1 MSLGV
6 KAAGVYLDSRDGRTY
21 YLCRFIFMF
30 FGGFPM
36 KKVIIVGGGISG
48 LATAWLLRD
57 KARVAGKEL
66 EITLLEKEERPG
78 GKIRSIKADG
88 YTCEWGPNGF
98 LDSKPQ
104 TLDLCKAVGVAGNL
118 HRSNDNA
125 RKRFI
130 FSEGKLHQL
139 PDGGPA
145 FLKSS
150 LISWPG
156 KLRLA
161 LEPTPFIASAPVG
174 VDETLADFGRRR
186 LGGEALDKLIAPM
199 VSGIFAGD
207 PETMSLVSCFPRI
220 AELEREYGG
229 LIRAMI
235 MLAKK
240 KRQDVAAGKVV
251 SSAAGPGGVLTS
263 FREGIQYLSDALAA
277 SLGDVVRVNSHV
289 VAVEKSHAAPY
300 RVACEDGSSLEAD
313 LVIIAS
319 PAFAAA
325 GMLDGLDPA
334 LTAILCQIP
343 YASMTVICF
352 GYDRR
357 QIAHSLDGF
366 GYLIPKKEGRNTL
379 GTLWDSSMFE
389 DRAPQGKVL
398 LRSMMGGACF
408 PEYVSLSDEEV
419 VSRVRKDLQL
429 TMGIT
434 AEPEFVRVFRHP
446 QAIPQYTV
454 GHGKRLQALD
464 DALKGHPGLILT
476 GNSYRGIG
484 LNDCAAAAERA
495 ADEALALL

>member
-1 MSLGV
+1 
-6 KAAGVYLDSRDGRTY
+6 
-21 YLCRFIFMF
+21 
-30 FGGFPM
+30 M
-36 KKVIIVGGGISG
+36 KKIVIIGGGISG
-48 LATAWLLRD
+48 LATAWLLRN
-57 KARVAGKEL
+57 KAQAAGKEL
-66 EITLLEKEERPG
+66 NIALLEKEQRLG
-78 GKIRSIKADG
+78 GKMWSIKADG

-104 TLDLCKAVGVAGNL
+104 TLDLCRAIGVESNL

-130 FSEGKLHQL
+130 FSGGTLHQL
-139 PDGGPA
+139 PDGGLA
-145 FLKSS
+145 FLKSG

-161 LEPTPFIASAPVG
+161 LEPTPFIAAPPVG
-174 VDETLADFGRRR
+174 VDESLAAFGRRR
-186 LGGEALDKLIAPM
+186 LGKEALDKLIAPM

-207 PETMSLVSCFPRI
+207 PETMSLISCFPRI

-235 MLAKK
+235 MLGKKK
-240 KRQDVAAGKVV
+240 KRDQAAGKVV

-263 FREGIQYLSDALAA
+263 FREGIQYLSDAMAA
-277 SLGDVVRVNSHV
+277 SLGGIVTPGVAVT
-289 VAVEKSHAAPY
+289 AVEKAASAAY
-300 RVACEDGSSLEAD
+300 HVKCSDGNQLD
-313 LVIIAS
+313 CDQVIVAS

-325 GMLDGLDPA
+325 DMLSGIDSGIARVLRE
-334 LTAILCQIP
+334 IP

-352 GYDRR
+352 GYRLE
-357 QIAHSLDGF
+357 QIEHSLDGF

-389 DRAPQGKVL
+389 NRAPKGKAL

-408 PEYVSLSDEEV
+408 PEYVKLSDDEV
-419 VSRVRKDLQL
+419 VARVRKDLNV
-429 TMGIT
+429 TMGIDS
-434 AEPEFVRVFRHP
+434 APEFVRVFRHP

-454 GHGKRLQALD
+454 GHNARLQALEGL
-464 DALKGHPGLILT
+464 LKAHPGLILT

-484 LNDCAAAAERA
+484 LNDCVAAAERA
-495 ADEALALL
+495 ADEALMLV

>member
-1 MSLGV
+1 
-6 KAAGVYLDSRDGRTY
+6 
-21 YLCRFIFMF
+21 
-30 FGGFPM
+30 M
-36 KKVIIVGGGISG
+36 KKIVIIGGGISG
-48 LATAWLLRD
+48 LATAWLLRE
-57 KARVAGKEL
+57 KGRAAGKDL
-66 EITLLEKEERPG
+66 EIVLLEKEERPG
-78 GKIRSIKADG
+78 GKIRSIKDGG

-104 TLDLCKAVGVAGNL
+104 TLDLCRALGVEQKL

-130 FSEGKLHQL
+130 YSGGELHQL
-139 PDGGPA
+139 PDGA
-145 FLKSS
+145 ASFLRSR

-161 LEPTPFIASAPVG
+161 LEPTPFIAPPPAG
-174 VDETLADFGRRR
+174 VDETLASFGRRR

-235 MLAKK
+235 LLAKK
-240 KRQDVAAGKVV
+240 KKRDQEAGKVV
-251 SSAAGPGGVLTS
+251 SSAAGPGGTLTS

-277 SLGDVVRVNSHV
+277 SLGEIVRPGSA
-289 VAVEKSHAAPY
+289 VASVGKGGGAPY
-300 RVACEDGSSLEAD
+300 LVTCGDGSEHEAD
-313 LVIIAS
+313 QVIVAS

-325 GMLDGLDPA
+325 EMLAALDGGIAGTLR
-334 LTAILCQIP
+334 QIP
-343 YASMTVICF
+343 YASMTVVCF
-352 GYDRR
+352 GYGREQIRR
-357 QIAHSLDGF
+357 SLDGF
-366 GYLIPKKEGRNTL
+366 GYLIPKKEGCNTL

-389 DRAPQGKVL
+389 DRAPEGKVL

-408 PEYVSLSDEEV
+408 PEYVSLSDDEV
-419 VSRVRKDLQL
+419 VSRVRGDLAVI
-429 TMGIT
+429 MGIDT
-434 AEPEFVRVFRHP
+434 APEFVRIFRHP

-454 GHGKRLQALD
+454 GHGSRLQALEE
-464 DALKGHPGLILT
+464 ALRAHPGLILT

-484 LNDCAAAAERA
+484 LNDCVAAAERA
-495 ADEALALL
+495 ADEALAQV

>member
-1 MSLGV
+1 
-6 KAAGVYLDSRDGRTY
+6 
-21 YLCRFIFMF
+21 
-30 FGGFPM
+30 M
-36 KKVIIVGGGISG
+36 KKVIIIGGGISG
-48 LATAWLLRD
+48 LATAWLLRE
-57 KARVAGKEL
+57 KARVAGKAL
-66 EITLLEKEERPG
+66 EITLLEKEPRPG
-78 GKIRSIKADG
+78 GKIRSIKEDG

-104 TLDLCKAVGVAGNL
+104 TLDLCRAIGVESNL

-130 FSEGKLHQL
+130 FSGGELHQL

-145 FLKSS
+145 FLKSG
-150 LISWPG
+150 LITWPG

-161 LEPTPFIASAPVG
+161 MEPTPFIASAPTG

-186 LGGEALDKLIAPM
+186 LGKEALDKLIAPM

-220 AELEREYGG
+220 AELERDYGG

-240 KRQDVAAGKVV
+240 KKQDQAAGKVV
-251 SSAAGPGGVLTS
+251 SSAAGPGGILTS
-263 FREGIQYLSDALAA
+263 FREGIQYLSDALVA
-277 SLGDVVRVNSHV
+277 SLGEIVKPGAA
-289 VAVEKSHAAPY
+289 VASMAKAGTVPFRLTCS
-300 RVACEDGSSLEAD
+300 DGAEYDAD
-313 LVIIAS
+313 IAIVAS

-325 GMLDGLDPA
+325 EMLAGLDGGIAGVLK
-334 LTAILCQIP
+334 QIP

-352 GYDRR
+352 GYARK
-357 QIAHSLDGF
+357 QIKHSLDGF
-366 GYLIPKKEGRNTL
+366 GYLIPKKEGLNTL

-389 DRAPQGKVL
+389 NRAPEGKVL

-408 PEYVSLSDEEV
+408 PEYVKLGDDEV
-419 VSRVRKDLQL
+419 VKRVREDLAL
-429 TMGIT
+429 TMGIDAT
-434 AEPEFVRVFRHP
+434 PEFIRIFRHP

-454 GHGKRLQALD
+454 GHGDRLHKLEE
-464 DALKGHPGLILT
+464 ALKAHPGLFLT

-484 LNDCAAAAERA
+484 LNDCVAAAERA
-495 ADEALALL
+495 ADEALACA

>member
-1 MSLGV
+1 
-6 KAAGVYLDSRDGRTY
+6 
-21 YLCRFIFMF
+21 
-30 FGGFPM
+30 M
-36 KKVIIVGGGISG
+36 KKVIIIGGGISG
-48 LATAWLLRD
+48 LSTAWLLRD
-57 KARVAGKEL
+57 KAQKAGIEL
-66 EITLLEKEERPG
+66 DLTLLEKETRMG
-78 GKIRSIKADG
+78 GKIWSIREEG

-104 TLDLCKAVGVAGNL
+104 TLDLCNAIGVSNNL

-130 FSEGKLHQL
+130 FSGGELHPL
-139 PDGGPA
+139 PEGGPS
-145 FLKSS
+145 FLKSR

-186 LGGEALDKLIAPM
+186 LGAEALDKLIAPM

-240 KRQDVAAGKVV
+240 KKKDIAAGKVV

-263 FREGIQYLSDALAA
+263 FRDGIQCLSDALSD
-277 SLGDVVRVNSHV
+277 SLGAIIKARKDVFNVKKGQNGS
-289 VAVEKSHAAPY
+289 Y
-300 RVACEDGSSLEAD
+300 RVLCSDGSELVAD
-313 LVIIAS
+313 LVIAAS

-325 GMLDGLDPA
+325 NMLDGMDGELSG
-334 LTAILCQIP
+334 ILRQIP
-343 YASMTVICF
+343 YASMTVVCF
-352 GYDRR
+352 GYEREK
-357 QIAHSLDGF
+357 IAHTLDGF
-366 GYLIPKKEGRNTL
+366 GYLIPKKEGRSTL
-379 GTLWDSSMFE
+379 GTLWDSSMF
-389 DRAPQGKVL
+389 DNRAPKGKVL

-408 PEYVSLSDEEV
+408 PEYVKLSDDEV
-419 VSRVRKDLQL
+419 AIRVKKDLKA
-429 TMGIT
+429 TMGID
-434 AEPEFVRVFRHP
+434 AEPSFVRIFRHP

-454 GHGKRLQALD
+454 GHGKRLEALGD
-464 DALKGHPGLILT
+464 RLKSHPGLILT

-484 LNDCAAAAERA
+484 LNDCVAAAQRA
-495 ADEALALL
+495 SDEAFELLRGV

>member
-1 MSLGV
+1 
-6 KAAGVYLDSRDGRTY
+6 
-21 YLCRFIFMF
+21 
-30 FGGFPM
+30 M
-36 KKVIIVGGGISG
+36 KKVIIIGGGISG

-57 KARVAGKEL
+57 KACAAGKEL
-66 EITLLEKEERPG
+66 DITLLEKEERPG
-78 GKIRSIKADG
+78 GKIWSIKTEG

-104 TLDLCKAVGVAGNL
+104 TLDLCRAIGVEGNL

-130 FSEGKLHQL
+130 FSGGELHQL

-145 FLKSS
+145 FLRSS

-161 LEPTPFIASAPVG
+161 MEPTPFIAAAPVG
-174 VDETLADFGRRR
+174 VDETLAAFGRRR
-186 LGGEALDKLIAPM
+186 LGREALDKLIAPM

-220 AELEREYGG
+220 AELERDYGG

-240 KRQDVAAGKVV
+240 KKQDQAAGKVV
-251 SSAAGPGGVLTS
+251 SSAAGPGGILTS
-263 FREGIQYLSDALAA
+263 FREGIQYLSDALTTSLGKIVRAGVTVTAIEKTA
-277 SLGDVVRVNSHV
+277 SL
-289 VAVEKSHAAPY
+289 PY
-300 RVACEDGSSLEAD
+300 RVKCIDGTEYDAD
-313 LVIIAS
+313 QVIVAS

-325 GMLDGLDPA
+325 DMLESLNCGISDVLR
-334 LTAILCQIP
+334 QIP
-343 YASMTVICF
+343 YSSMTVVCF
-352 GYDRR
+352 GYSRG
-357 QIAHSLDGF
+357 QIGHSLDGF
-366 GYLIPKKEGRNTL
+366 GYLIPKKEGLNTL

-389 DRAPQGKVL
+389 NRAPEGKVL

-408 PEYVSLSDEEV
+408 PEYVNLSDDEV
-419 VSRVRKDLQL
+419 VARVRRDLKV
-429 TMGIT
+429 TMGID
-434 AEPEFVRVFRHP
+434 EGPEFVRVFRHP

-454 GHGKRLQALD
+454 GHGRRLQALEES
-464 DALKGHPGLILT
+464 LKAHPGLILT

-484 LNDCAAAAERA
+484 LNDCVAAADRA
-495 ADEALALL
+495 ADEALKCA

>member
-1 MSLGV
+1 
-6 KAAGVYLDSRDGRTY
+6 
-21 YLCRFIFMF
+21 
-30 FGGFPM
+30 M
-36 KKVIIVGGGISG
+36 KKIIIIGGGISG
-48 LATAWLLRD
+48 LATAWLLRS
-57 KARVAGKEL
+57 KAQAAGKEL
-66 EITLLEKEERPG
+66 DITLLEKEERPG
-78 GKIRSIKADG
+78 GKIRSIKAEG

-104 TLDLCKAVGVAGNL
+104 TLDLCRKLGVDNNL

-130 FSEGKLHQL
+130 FSGGKLHQL

-161 LEPTPFIASAPVG
+161 LEPTPFIAAAPAG

-207 PETMSLVSCFPRI
+207 PETMSLISCFPRI

-240 KRQDVAAGKVV
+240 KRREQAAGKVV
-251 SSAAGPGGVLTS
+251 SSAAGPGGTLTS
-263 FREGIQYLSDALAA
+263 FREGIQYLADAMAA
-277 SLGDVVRVNSHV
+277 SLGDLVKPGTTVTR
-289 VAVEKSHAAPY
+289 VEKGGDLPY
-300 RVACEDGSSLEAD
+300 LVHCSDGSQYGAD
-313 LVIIAS
+313 QVIIAS

-325 GMLDGLDPA
+325 EMLSAMDG
-334 LTAILCQIP
+334 AIAGTLRRIP
-343 YASMTVICF
+343 YASMTVVCF
-352 GYDRR
+352 GYSRG
-357 QIAHSLDGF
+357 QIGRSLDGF
-366 GYLIPKKEGRNTL
+366 GYLIPKKEGLSTL

-389 DRAPQGKVL
+389 NRAPEGKVL

-408 PEYVSLSDEEV
+408 PEYVNLSDDEV
-419 VSRVRKDLQL
+419 VARIRKDLAL
-429 TMGIT
+429 TMGID
-434 AEPEFVRVFRHP
+434 AAPEFVRVFRHP

-454 GHGKRLQALD
+454 GHGSRLEELENALR
-464 DALKGHPGLILT
+464 AHPGLILT

-484 LNDCAAAAERA
+484 LNDCVAAAERA
-495 ADEALALL
+495 ADEALAALT

>member
-1 MSLGV
+1 
-6 KAAGVYLDSRDGRTY
+6 
-21 YLCRFIFMF
+21 
-30 FGGFPM
+30 M
-36 KKVIIVGGGISG
+36 KKIVIIGGGVSG

-57 KARVAGKEL
+57 KARAAGKEL
-66 EITLLEKEERPG
+66 EITLLEKEQRPG

-104 TLDLCKAVGVAGNL
+104 TLDLCKAIGVAGNL

-130 FSEGKLHQL
+130 FSGGELHQL
-139 PDGGPA
+139 PDDGLA
-145 FLKSS
+145 FLKSK

-161 LEPTPFIASAPVG
+161 MEPTPFIASAPSG
-174 VDETLADFGRRR
+174 VDETLAAFGRRR
-186 LGGEALDKLIAPM
+186 LGKEALDKLIAPM
-199 VSGIFAGD
+199 VSGIFAGN

-220 AELEREYGG
+220 AELERDYGG

-240 KRQDVAAGKVV
+240 KKQDKAAGKVV

-263 FREGIQYLSDALAA
+263 FREGIQYLTDALTT
-277 SLGDVVRVNSHV
+277 SLGEIVRHGVTV
-289 VAVEKSHAAPY
+289 TAVEKTASVPY
-300 RVACEDGSSLEAD
+300 RVKCSDGTEYDAD
-313 LVIIAS
+313 LVIVAS

-325 GMLDGLDPA
+325 EMLSGLNGGISGV
-334 LTAILCQIP
+334 LRQIP

-352 GYDRR
+352 GYSRGQIRR
-357 QIAHSLDGF
+357 SLDGF
-366 GYLIPKKEGRNTL
+366 GYLIPKKEGLSTL

-389 DRAPQGKVL
+389 NRAPEGKVL

-408 PEYVSLSDEEV
+408 PEYVKLGDEEV
-419 VSRVRKDLQL
+419 VARVRRDLKA
-429 TMGIT
+429 TMGID
-434 AEPEFVRVFRHP
+434 AAPEFIRVFRHP
-446 QAIPQYTV
+446 EAIPQYTV
-454 GHGKRLQALD
+454 GHGKRLDALD
-464 DALKGHPGLILT
+464 ELLKKYPGLILT

-484 LNDCAAAAERA
+484 LNDCVAAAERA
-495 ADEALALL
+495 ADEALVQT